1 MQNPSINTIFE
12 KEEDGK
18 YSNDALLCQYILK
31 YPILVGEHSASSG
44 NMEGNLNIQVSLWG
58 IMTWLITT
66 VPEFKLKYSND
77 NISKTIPKV
86 RRRIKGK
93 LDDLVNLDL
102 VLNEKK
108 KQEKG
113 DGTTDSYRFTIFGQ
127 LLAWIINSIDFDNN
141 RINATIKHRE
151 VINKQIFNLL
161 QHIFK
166 TGEYSPTIDI
176 VASNFIST
184 CLQRNLFGNIVSLL
198 KNALNDEEILI
209 DDVSDLLHNITTCN
223 FKDQNSKVIFTK
235 LWDETIKGLEP
246 KVKDLVL
253 YNLKLSLERDIQ
265 NHVKAYMEYEKM
277 WFNYKSDHGVVA
289 VECSCTNRDCECYT
303 SAVIE
308 VMEYKERKFYSKID
322 IKNLTPL
329 CIGIYKIRSYAD
341 DKPSELSA
349 ICKACGRGSLRLSFP
364 D

>member
-1 MQNPSINTIFE
+1 
-12 KEEDGK
+12 
-18 YSNDALLCQYILK
+18 
-31 YPILVGEHSASSG
+31 
-44 NMEGNLNIQVSLWG
+44 
-58 IMTWLITT
+58 
-66 VPEFKLKYSND
+66 
-77 NISKTIPKV
+77 
-86 RRRIKGK
+86 
-93 LDDLVNLDL
+93 

-141 RINATIKHRE
+141 RVNATIKHRE

-161 QHIFK
+161 QQIFK

-253 YNLKLSLERDIQ
+253 YNLKLSLERGIQ
-265 NHVKAYMEYEKM
+265 NHVNAYQSYEKK
-277 WFNYKSDHGVVA
+277 WFDNKNDPRVVA
-289 VECSCTNRDCECYT
+289 IECSCTNTNCEYYT
-303 SAVIE
+303 PALMGL
-308 VMEYKERKFYSKID
+308 MEYKERKFYSKID
-322 IKNLTPL
+322 LKNLTL
-329 CIGIYKIRSYAD
+329 LGLDIYKNRSFPNI
-341 DKPSELSA
+341 KPSELSA
-349 ICKACGRGSLRLSFP
+349 RCKACGKGSLKLCFP